1 MRQSAKNYYIGC
13 PKCKKKVAEVDAA
26 VCVHCSTPYDE
37 AQFRYVLSLNLADYT
52 DSLWVN
58 AYDEAGEALLGIS
71 ARVMA
76 GMKEEEIQEQIKKIR
91 YRHRKVRMV
100 TKNEEFNGAV
110 RKKTTVIRVID
121 INFAEETKN
130 LLEKVASLVKN

>member
-1 MRQSAKNYYIGC
+1 
-13 PKCKKKVAEVDAA
+13 
-26 VCVHCSTPYDE
+26 
-37 AQFRYVLSLNLADYT
+37 
-52 DSLWVN
+52 
-58 AYDEAGEALLGIS
+58 
-71 ARVMA
+71 MA
-76 GMKEEEIQEQIKKIR
+76 GMKEEEIQEHIKKIR